1 MNVKLI
7 TTGIIGVVVL
17 IVLIALNPFVKV
29 GAGERGV
36 VMNWGAVQE
45 EVLSEGIHW
54 RTPIVQKVVK
64 INVQTQKVENEAI
77 AYSKDLQTATALI
90 ALNYH
95 VTPDAANKLWQEIG
109 KDYES
114 RIIAP
119 AIQEIM
125 KQTSAKYEAQELIAK
140 RTEVKVEL
148 KAGMTERLLPYH
160 LVVDDVSIVNFDF
173 SAAYERAIENKQV
186 AEQDAQKA
194 DNDLKRIKIE
204 AEQRIAQAQAE
215 AEAIRIQAES
225 ISAQGGAEYVN
236 LKAIEKWSG
245 QLPTYMLGNSV
256 PFINLNTQN

>member
-119 AIQEIM
+119 AIQEVM

-140 RTEVKVEL
+140 RGEVKVEL

-160 LVVDDVSIVNFDF
+160 LIVDDVSIVNFDF
-173 SAAYERAIENKQV
+173 SSAYEKAIENKQV

-225 ISAQGGAEYVN
+225 ISAQGGDAYVA
-236 LKAIEKWSG
+236 LKNTEKWDG
-245 QLPTYMLGNSV
+245 KLPVYMLGNSV